1 MTSNKLQVVVIGGG
15 IAGLA
20 AAAVL
25 RQKHDVTVYDRDDPA
40 SAPERGAG
48 IGLGP
53 NGTKMLKKAF
63 QFSPENV
70 KATVC
75 AGSRTYD
82 KQGNLLRE
90 MTGVS
95 EPFGS
100 EWLLMH
106 RGDLRDE
113 LLRLATGD
121 AAKLGISGPPARVV
135 EGVQVIGVDVEAGKV
150 KLKDGD
156 EVIADVIVGKAIY
169 ACGLVLNLPRLTNI
183 SGADGIHSLVRQAVV
198 GGPSHMVSPGASL
211 YRFTFPLE
219 KARDILGG
227 YPAAIDPSD
236 SGFLNMMTA
245 DDETHRNIIFYPCRD
260 MTLLNV
266 VARIPDAMLSVE
278 SITSWNA
285 EGSAEEVLDHFFD
298 FAPWMLEIMK
308 NAQNMH
314 LYKVKDADPLPTY
327 TRGRAVLV
335 GDAAHPMTPFQGQ
348 GATQAIED
356 AEGLRLLL
364 HDGVNA
370 DNPESIV
377 LALRM
382 WDSVRRPRASQV
394 QQNSRHVT
402 EMSAQAQLDRMRLNW
417 TYNGIHAALRNR

>member
-1 MTSNKLQVVVIGGG
+1 MTSNKLRVIVIGGG
-15 IAGLA
+15 IAGLS

-25 RQKHDVTVYDRDDPA
+25 RQKHDVIVYDRDDPTSSSSSSA
-40 SAPERGAG
+40 SASARERGAG

-70 KATVC
+70 KATIC

-121 AAKLGISGPPARVV
+121 AAKLGISGPPARVL
-135 EGVQVIGVDVEAGKV
+135 EGVQVIGVDVEEGKV
-150 KLKDGD
+150 KLKDGE
-156 EVIADVIVGKAIY
+156 EVTADVIV
-169 ACGLVLNLPRLTNI
+169 
-183 SGADGIHSLVRQAVV
+183 GADGIHSLVRQPVI

-219 KARDILGG
+219 KARDILEG
-227 YPAAIDPSD
+227 YPAAMDPSN
-236 SGFLNMMTA
+236 SNFLNMMTA

-260 MTLLNV
+260 RTLLNV

-278 SITSWNA
+278 SIASWNA
-285 EGSAEEVLDHFFD
+285 EGSAEEMLDHFFD

-308 NAQNMH
+308 NAQNIH

-364 HDGVNA
+364 HEGVSA
-370 DNPESIV
+370 DNPENITS
-377 LALRM
+377 ALRT

-394 QQNSRHVT
+394 QQNSRYVT
-402 EMSAQAQLDRMRLNW
+402 DMSAQAQLDRMRLNW

>member
-1 MTSNKLQVVVIGGG
+1 MTSNKLRVIVIGGG
-15 IAGLA
+15 IAGLS

-25 RQKHDVTVYDRDDPA
+25 RQKHDVTVYDRDDPTSSSSSSA

-53 NGTKMLKKAF
+53 NGTKMLKKAS
-63 QFSPENV
+63 QFSPKNV
-70 KATVC
+70 KATIC

-82 KQGNLLRE
+82 GQGNLLRE

-121 AAKLGISGPPARVV
+121 AAKLGISGPPATVV
-135 EGVQVIGVDVEAGKV
+135 EGVQVVGVDVEEGKV
-150 KLKDGD
+150 KLKNGE
-156 EVIADVIVGKAIY
+156 EVTADVIV
-169 ACGLVLNLPRLTNI
+169 
-183 SGADGIHSLVRQAVV
+183 GADGIHSLVRQAVL

-227 YPAAIDPSD
+227 YPAAIDPSN
-236 SGFLNMMTA
+236 SNFLNMMTA

-260 MTLLNV
+260 TTLLNV

-285 EGSAEEVLDHFFD
+285 EGSAEEMLDHFFD
-298 FAPWMLEIMK
+298 FAPWMLAIMK
-308 NAQNMH
+308 HIKRESLTPSTSRNAQNIH

-327 TRGRAVLV
+327 TRGCAVLV

-364 HDGVNA
+364 HESVSA
-370 DNPESIV
+370 DDLESIT
-377 LALRM
+377 LALRT

-402 EMSAQAQLDRMRLNW
+402 DMSAQAQLDRMRLNW